1 MKCLQ
6 LMHVSWL
13 AIGTTLNLPALS
25 IRICICQQLGHLHGL
40 AVTAAQQVRR
50 LELILGE
57 EPLHGE

>member
-1 MKCLQ
+1 
-6 LMHVSWL
+6 MHVSWL